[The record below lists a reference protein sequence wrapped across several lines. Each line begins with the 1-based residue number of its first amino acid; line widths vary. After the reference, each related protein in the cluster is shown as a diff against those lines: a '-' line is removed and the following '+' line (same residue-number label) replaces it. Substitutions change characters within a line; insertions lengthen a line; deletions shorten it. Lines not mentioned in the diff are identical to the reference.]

1 MKRLPV
7 SKTSLRNDMKNIRQM
22 ARRAEQCAIRG
33 DWESFMDEV
42 FDIESIASASR
53 CAAEENVGAA

>member
-1 MKRLPV
+1 
-7 SKTSLRNDMKNIRQM
+7 M

-42 FDIESIASASR
+42 LELESLASAAR
-53 CAAEENVGAA
+53 CAAEENVGAAR

>member
-1 MKRLPV
+1 
-7 SKTSLRNDMKNIRQM
+7 MKNIRQM